1 MKIFVAFKS
10 YLEKRHLWEVFTYLF
25 FGGLTTL
32 VNFVVYFIA
41 RDLAGLS
48 MVVANSLAW
57 LLSVVFAF
65 VTNKLWVF
73 YSQTEGLG
81 QLAQELGK
89 FVFYRGLSYIL
100 DMGLMILLIDV
111 LHLGDFVSKLITQ
124 IVVVVANYLFSKL
137 FIFNKKADVIETSEE
152 HHEE

>member
-1 MKIFVAFKS
+1 MRVFASFKS

-32 VNFVVYFIA
+32 VNFVVYFLA
-41 RDLAGLS
+41 RDLMGLS

-73 YSQTEGLG
+73 HSRTEGLW
-81 QLAQELGK
+81 QLSQELGK
-89 FVFYRGLSYIL
+89 FIFYRGLSYIL
-100 DMGLMILLIDV
+100 DMGLMILLIDL
-111 LHLGDFVSKLITQ
+111 LHIGDFVSKLITQ
-124 IVVVVANYLFSKL
+124 VLVIAANYLFSKL

-152 HHEE
+152 NHEE